1 MSKLPETQELTPLIY
16 GQQEHKHLTYHFTYG
31 VYLITS
37 AAGDTKS
44 GMTAV
49 WVTQVSKNPVRLAIG
64 IQPEGQTA
72 KNIEASGK
80 FCVQVLSRLQEKLAY
95 QFGAPAA
102 PGEDKFSEVTWNWS
116 PAGNPVIHG
125 TIAWMDC
132 EAEQTL
138 NLGSHLLVIAR
149 VTGGDSVSGQQPA
162 VYLNGKI
169 NPF

>member
-1 MSKLPETQELTPLIY
+1 MSQLPDTQELTPLIY
-16 GQQEHKHLTYHFTYG
+16 GQQELKHLTYQFSYG

-64 IQPEGQTA
+64 IGPEGQTA
-72 KNIEASGK
+72 KNIEESGK
-80 FCVQVLSRLQEKLAY
+80 FCVQVLSRQQEKLAY

-102 PGEDKFSEVTWNWS
+102 PGEDKFSDIIWNWS
-116 PAGNPVIHG
+116 PAGNPVIQG
-125 TIAWMDC
+125 TAAWMDC

-138 NLGSHLLVIAR
+138 NLGSHLLVVAR
-149 VTGGDSVSGQQPA
+149 VTGGDSVPDLQPA